1 MGQYTDMTALSLEP
15 IRYDLESCEVVFG
28 IEAPEPD
35 PILKIDGY
43 LVLSRGNI
51 STVKGK
57 AKAKKSFFVTM
68 LVSMVLKQNS
78 DSKVL
83 LIDTEQHRSSVSK
96 VLNRIYRL
104 MGWVH
109 INSRLKVLT
118 FREFY
123 EVDVRKSMVIQ
134 AIEEGSFDL
143 VVLDGGVDII
153 HNFNDPNEAKESI
166 GQLMALSS
174 KYDCSI
180 LNVLHEGKTNG
191 ELRGHYGAEALNKS
205 KTIFEVVKD
214 DKGTSIVKAYATRH
228 IAFDDFSFTIDET
241 GLPIYNGPVESVPKT
256 EKDLDL
262 MKASFTRLLAPNKN
276 IEYEALADEYAELI
290 GKTSRTAKNHISK
303 LVKINF
309 IVKDKQTKLYRLA
322 MYTD

>member
-104 MGWVH
+104 MCWVH

-118 FREFY
+118 LREFY

-191 ELRGHYGAEALNKS
+191 ELRGHYGAEVLNKS
-205 KTIFEVVKD
+205 ETIFEVVKD